1 MQEKLNVR
9 QVLRVF
15 NAIREHGEKRGS
27 KYYLDGIV
35 ASTSYDE
42 YTLTLS
48 NEYVTLEVFFH
59 NKFALQCSS
68 RRQRVL
74 FLDKLGVIDKAYS
87 GNSKRL
93 P

>member
-15 NAIREHGEKRGS
+15 NAIRQHGQKRGGEF
-27 KYYLDGIV
+27 YLDDIV

-48 NEYVTLEVFFH
+48 NEYVTLQVFFH
-59 NKFALQCSS
+59 NKLSLQFSS

-74 FLDKLGVIDKAYS
+74 FLDKLAAIDKAYF
-87 GNSKRL
+87 R
-93 P
+93 